1 MRWSS
6 TFLLLQHLNELRD
19 TLAIVLHELEWD
31 DLAASE
37 WKISSII
44 QSLLQPIAVFA
55 TLTSGEEFNT
65 ISSII
70 PTIMELYLHLE
81 NVNSSDTQ

>member
-6 TFLLLQHLNELRD
+6 TFLLLQHFNELRD
-19 TLAIVLHELEWD
+19 TLAIVLHKLEWD

-37 WKISSII
+37 WKILSII
-44 QSLLQPIAVFA
+44 QSLLQQIAVFA
-55 TLTSGEEFNT
+55 TLISGEEFNT

-81 NVNSSDTQ
+81 NVTCKFK